1 MSDYKLSD
9 LVISMTVAT
18 ENIDILQR
26 YHEMNETI
34 KIMYQEILDTCTQS
48 QSKCS
53 FSFGSRG
60 HLNIIINDD
69 DINSLMLINQLIN
82 LKHDKLHVQIE
93 YVTDKESCIEF
104 RY

>member
-1 MSDYKLSD
+1 MTDYKLSD
-9 LVISMTVAT
+9 LIISMVVAT
-18 ENIDILQR
+18 ENVDILKR
-26 YHEMNETI
+26 YHEMPETI
-34 KIMYQEILDTCTQS
+34 KTMYQEILDTCVNS
-48 QSKCS
+48 NSKCS

-69 DINSLMLINQLIN
+69 DIDSLMLINQLIN

-93 YVTDKESCIEF
+93 YVTDKESCVEF